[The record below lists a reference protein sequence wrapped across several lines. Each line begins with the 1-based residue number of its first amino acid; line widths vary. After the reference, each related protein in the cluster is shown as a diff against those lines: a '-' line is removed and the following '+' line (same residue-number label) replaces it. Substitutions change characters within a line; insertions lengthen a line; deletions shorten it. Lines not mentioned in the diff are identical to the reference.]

1 MLKCFCGYNNRLPTY
16 IEKYYKPLGL
26 SQHRLGKK
34 VGISRTSINKIE
46 IGKTITS
53 LKTANDIANAL
64 GVCMYKIFDLDGK
77 ETYKCHSHNC
87 C

>member
-1 MLKCFCGYNNRLPTY
+1 MKNRIKEY
-16 IEKYYKPLGL
+16 RKPLGL

-34 VGISRTSINKIE
+34 NGISRISINQIETGKIVS
-46 IGKTITS
+46 S

-64 GVCMYKIFDLDGK
+64 GVCMYQIFDLDRE

-87 C
+87 CSKLYNYIE